1 MTDTAN
7 VTITDFSSPLTDN
20 RLNIQ
25 RPESEFLLIFPIL
38 AFLKER

>member
-7 VTITDFSSPLTDN
+7 VAMTDFSSPLTDN

-25 RPESEFLLIFPIL
+25 RSKSETLLIFSIL
-38 AFLKER
+38 AS